1 MRIHPPSIP
10 TKFHPDPSTNNG
22 GVAIFTSVHK
32 KKNKNKKNKV
42 SGLLVRRCA
51 RTKMTEWRMDGR
63 EDRKL
68 PWVFAQRFF
77 ANIPVNLVKS

>member
-22 GVAIFTSVHK
+22 EVAIFTSVHK
-32 KKNKNKKNKV
+32 KKNNNKNNKV

-51 RTKMTEWRMDGR
+51 RTKRASPGQVSSLDHI
-63 EDRKL
+63 D
-68 PWVFAQRFF
+68 
-77 ANIPVNLVKS
+77 

>member
-1 MRIHPPSIP
+1 MRMHPTNIP

-32 KKNKNKKNKV
+32 KNNKKNNKV

-51 RTKMTEWRMDGR
+51 RTK
-63 EDRKL
+63 K
-68 PWVFAQRFF
+68 VAH
-77 ANIPVNLVKS
+77 